1 MTAPDP
7 ALARFRDAILQA
19 AADRTPLTL
28 RGGGTKDFYGRA
40 RAPGATVL
48 DTRAWSGI
56 VDYDPA
62 ELVVTARSG
71 TPLAEVEAALAEH
84 RQMPAFE
91 PPHFAGGGRQATVGG
106 AFAAGLSGPRR
117 QSVGALRDFVLG
129 AVVMDGRGDLLNFG
143 GQVMKNV
150 AGYDVS
156 RLMAGALGT
165 LGLVVQVSL
174 KVLPMPFG
182 DTTLRFAMP
191 QAEAI
196 DTLNRWGGQP
206 LPIAASAW
214 IGDTLW
220 VRLCGAEAAVRAAR
234 ARLGG
239 DRIDE
244 AEALALWRD
253 LREQSHTFFAR
264 AVQGGLPLWR
274 IALPPATPPLALGP
288 AAADEQL
295 VEWGGGQRWWID
307 ASGTGTIGTMGN
319 TPAEAI
325 RDIALRAG
333 GHATL
338 FRNGDRGGAVFTP
351 VAAPL
356 MAVHKR
362 LKDSFDPHGIFNPGR
377 LYADL

>member
-1 MTAPDP
+1 MPSTPDTALSPT
-7 ALARFRDAILQA
+7 LARFRDAIA
-19 AADRTPLTL
+19 HAGDSHTPLTL

-40 RAPGATVL
+40 PQPNGTVL
-48 DTRAWSGI
+48 DTREWSGI
-56 VDYDPA
+56 VDYDCA

-71 TPLAEVEAALAEH
+71 TPLVEIEAALAEH
-84 RQMPAFE
+84 KQMLAFE
-91 PPHFAGGGRQATVGG
+91 PPHFAAGGKQATVGG

-165 LGLVVQVSL
+165 LGLIVQVSL
-174 KVLPMPFG
+174 KVLPMPFC
-182 DTTLRFAMP
+182 DATLRFAMA
-191 QAEAI
+191 QGEAI

-214 IGDTLW
+214 IDGALW
-220 VRLCGAEAAVRAAR
+220 VRLSGADAAVRAAI
-234 ARLGG
+234 AKLGG
-239 DRIDE
+239 ERVDD
-244 AEALALWRD
+244 AEAAAFWRD
-253 LREQSHTFFAR
+253 LREQSHAFFAR
-264 AVQGGLPLWR
+264 AVQGSLPLWR
-274 IALPPATPPLALGP
+274 IALPPATPPLALGH
-288 AAADEQL
+288 ASADEQL

-307 ASGTGTIGTMGN
+307 TAN
-319 TPAEAI
+319 TSADVI
-325 RDIALRAG
+325 RDAARKAG

-338 FRNGDRGGAVFTP
+338 FRNGDRASDIFTP

-377 LYADL
+377 LYSAF

>member
-1 MTAPDP
+1 MPSTPDTALSPT
-7 ALARFRDAILQA
+7 LARFREAIA
-19 AADRTPLTL
+19 HAADSHTPLTL

-40 RAPGATVL
+40 PAPHGTVL
-48 DTRAWSGI
+48 DTREWSGI
-56 VDYDPA
+56 VDYDCA

-71 TPLAEVEAALAEH
+71 TPLVEIEAALAEH
-84 RQMPAFE
+84 RQMLAFE
-91 PPHFAGGGRQATVGG
+91 PPHFAADGKQATVGG
-106 AFAAGLSGPRR
+106 AFSSGLSGPRR

-129 AVVMDGRGDLLNFG
+129 AVVMDGRGDMLNFG

-174 KVLPMPFG
+174 KVLPMPFC
-182 DTTLRFAMP
+182 DATLRFAMA

-214 IGDTLW
+214 IDGALW
-220 VRLCGAEAAVRAAR
+220 VRLSGADAAVRAAVTK
-234 ARLGG
+234 LGG
-239 DRIDE
+239 ERVDE
-244 AEALALWRD
+244 AEATTFWRD
-253 LREQSHTFFAR
+253 LREQSHAFFAR
-264 AVQGGLPLWR
+264 ALQGGLPLWR
-274 IALPPATPPLALGP
+274 IALPPATPPLALGH
-288 AAADEQL
+288 ASADEQF

-307 ASGTGTIGTMGN
+307 TAN
-319 TPAEAI
+319 TPAAAI
-325 RDIALRAG
+325 RDAATKAG

-338 FRNGDRGGAVFTP
+338 FRNGDRTSNIFTP

-362 LKDSFDPHGIFNPGR
+362 LKESFDPHGIFNPGR
-377 LYADL
+377 LYADF